1 MKRFLFSIVV
11 ASFFLSS
18 AYASEK
24 ANLEAK
30 PEVQLQSNTVVKGM
44 VFDNLTNETLA
55 GAVITV
61 NNQKVY
67 TDLDGNF
74 TLSNLCEGKCMIN
87 ISLISYVDQTIEI
100 DLHKDQ
106 NLDIKLVQH

>member
-1 MKRFLFSIVV
+1 M
-11 ASFFLSS
+11 SS